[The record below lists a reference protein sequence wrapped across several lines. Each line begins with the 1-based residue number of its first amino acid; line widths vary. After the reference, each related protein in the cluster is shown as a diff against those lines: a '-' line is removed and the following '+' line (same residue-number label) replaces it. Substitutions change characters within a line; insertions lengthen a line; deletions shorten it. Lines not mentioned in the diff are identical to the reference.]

1 MTTADRPAEC
11 SAVRL
16 LVAFELGEQT
26 WKIGSTVGFG
36 QVPRV
41 RNVPAG
47 EVAQVLEE
55 LVRAK
60 RRFGLPPEAPVVS
73 CYEAGRIGFW
83 LHRCL
88 QAHGLTNYVVDS
100 SSIEVPR
107 RARRMKTDRLDL
119 VALVTLLGRYLAGDR
134 RAWRVVRIPSVAEE
148 DARHLSR
155 ALEALTADR
164 TRLINRIRGLLSNYG
179 VRMPVDRTFP
189 DAVRTARMWD
199 ERPLPPG
206 VVARLTREW
215 AHLRYL
221 TDEMRTARARQV
233 PDPATPAGRHIGQL
247 EALRGVGRASA
258 WVLTTELFAWRQIRN
273 RRELAA
279 LVGLVPGRYQSGET
293 DRDQGITRAG
303 NVHVRRVIVQLAWA
317 WLRYQPAS
325 ALARW
330 YAQRFASSRRLRR
343 IGIVAVA
350 RKLLIALW
358 RYVDSGVVP
367 DGAVLKPLG
376 MSA

>member
-1 MTTADRPAEC
+1 MED
-11 SAVRL
+11 
-16 LVAFELGEQT
+16 
-26 WKIGSTVGFG
+26 WSTVGFG

-247 EALRGVGRASA
+247 EALRGGPRQRVGADDGALRVAPDSQSARARGARRAGAGS
-258 WVLTTELFAWRQIRN
+258 LPKWRDRPRSRHHARGQRAC
-273 RRELAA
+273 AA
-279 LVGLVPGRYQSGET
+279 GDRPAGVGLAPLSTGQ
-293 DRDQGITRAG
+293 RA
-303 NVHVRRVIVQLAWA
+303 RAM
-317 WLRYQPAS
+317 
-325 ALARW
+325 AR
-330 YAQRFASSRRLRR
+330 ATLCQQ
-343 IGIVAVA
+343 
-350 RKLLIALW
+350 
-358 RYVDSGVVP
+358 
-367 DGAVLKPLG
+367 
-376 MSA
+376 